1 MQETA
6 EREIRTVVSEII
18 ITREQ
23 DLQMEV
29 LETTAILNL
38 AAMAVLETKAV
49 SRDQR
54 TVSRE
59 VAVSEMKA
67 VSRELKAAR
76 QEVEDSEMKPELRE
90 MRVAHQDPVEASE
103 IGENL
108 NLSATKVHLE
118 EETPLVEKEAE
129 GSEPD

>member
-1 MQETA
+1 MQETV
-6 EREIRTVVSEII
+6 ELEIRTVVSEII

-67 VSRELKAAR
+67 VSRELKAVR
-76 QEVEDSEMKPELRE
+76 QEVEDSEMKHVLRE
-90 MRVAHQDPVEASE
+90 TRVVHQDRVEASE
-103 IGENL
+103 MEENL
-108 NLSATKVHLE
+108 NHNAVKVRLE
-118 EETPLVEKEAE
+118 GEIPVVEKEAE